1 MSEPE
6 KALRG
11 PSAHLTA
18 PPTTCGGPSPLGPIS
33 TPTWIRFAILTS
45 VQLLC
50 LKHLKTNAGAIWSR
64 TAHQGSACSCLGGGV
79 SHSLPPPPL
88 GRPHCGGSQSG
99 TIVGDWESWLKPEM
113 ESHCQAAPY
122 VESNRRPTDQQSSA
136 PRPPSVHRQEERR
149 EILEGLHRGD
159 WSAWSSAETARSPT
173 DCLCVLLVPVPAW
186 IPGSK
191 NNSRVQKQRHRSEAP
206 RTPSDSV

>member
-1 MSEPE
+1 MFRKMSEPK

-11 PSAHLTA
+11 PPAHLAA

-45 VQLLC
+45 VQTVIVPETPEDKC
-50 LKHLKTNAGAIWSR
+50 QSHLEHNSSPRLSLQLPGSAGSR
-64 TAHQGSACSCLGGGV
+64 TA
-79 SHSLPPPPL
+79 SLYLPWADHTVEGP
-88 GRPHCGGSQSG
+88 R
-99 TIVGDWESWLKPEM
+99 VGDWESWLKPEM

-136 PRPPSVHRQEERR
+136 PRPPSVHRQEEHR

-159 WSAWSSAETARSPT
+159 WSAWTSAEAARSPT
-173 DCLCVLLVPVPAW
+173 NCLCMLLVPVPAW
-186 IPGSK
+186 IPGSEQ
-191 NNSRVQKQRHRSEAP
+191 SPEVEAK
-206 RTPSDSV
+206 V